1 MVGKSVVCLSF
12 MRYCARAAFIRFGKK
27 VRYWMI
33 FNEINSAFLFP
44 VLSHEII
51 PKTGAA
57 NKQVIFQALRH
68 QFIASSKAVRITIE
82 KGRLAVRS
90 DLIDKYSF
98 HRQVAFLLYGGKII
112 SQED

>member
-51 PKTGAA
+51 PKTGAT
-57 NKQVIFQALRH
+57 NKQASNFPS
-68 QFIASSKAVRITIE
+68 IASSICSFKQSSENYHR
-82 KGRLAVRS
+82 KRS
-90 DLIDKYSF
+90 VSGSF
-98 HRQVAFLLYGGKII
+98 RP
-112 SQED
+112 D